1 MTSVLNTL
9 SRLLSLPAWLK
20 GTPPGLLVDFRKG
33 RRNGKA
39 SCFLLKT
46 HVTSSHV
53 PLVGT

>member
-1 MTSVLNTL
+1 MTPVLNTL
-9 SRLLSLPAWLK
+9 YRLLCLPARPK
-20 GTPPGLLVDFRKG
+20 GMPPGLLVDFRKG
-33 RRNGKA
+33 KRNGKA